1 MKNLSLLLPSIRF
14 ATQGTSRS
22 GNGSLSSDFGL
33 RSSDS
38 GLPAFSLSLK
48 PAMNEIPQHT
58 IERINEL
65 GTQGKPFVFVIDFD
79 FEKPLIFELDDASSI
94 LWKTPELANYKSCKY
109 PEKEVVWNVHPVK
122 FVHYQQAFDEVQRH
136 IHNGDTYLLNLT
148 MPSRVE
154 TNLSAEEIF
163 HRSDAPYKIWLKDKF
178 VCFSPEIFVRI
189 KDGVISS
196 YPMKGTIDANIENAE
211 QLLLNDEKE
220 VAEHHTI
227 VDLIRND
234 LSIVAADV
242 EVERFMYIDRIC
254 TNRGE
259 LLQMSSQISGKLPEN
274 YQQTIGTILAKL
286 LPAGSICGAPKP
298 KTLEIIHKV
307 ESYERGYYTGIFG
320 VFDGK
325 NLDSCVLIRYLE
337 QDGDRLIFKSGGGIT
352 FLSDCQPE
360 YNELIQKVYVPIS

>member
-1 MKNLSLLLPSIRF
+1 
-14 ATQGTSRS
+14 
-22 GNGSLSSDFGL
+22 
-33 RSSDS
+33 
-38 GLPAFSLSLK
+38 
-48 PAMNEIPQHT
+48 MNEIQKHT
-58 IERINEL
+58 VERMNEL
-65 GTQGKPFVFVIDFD
+65 GAMGKPFVFVIDFD
-79 FEKPLIFELDDASSI
+79 FEKPLIFEWDDASSV
-94 LWKTPELANYKSCKY
+94 LWETPELANYRSEKY
-109 PEKEVVWNVHPVK
+109 PEKDVTWNVYPVE
-122 FVHYQQAFDEVQRH
+122 FDQYQRAFNEVQQH

-148 MPSRVE
+148 MPTRVE
-154 TNLSAEEIF
+154 TNLTPEEIF
-163 HRSDAPYKIWLKDKF
+163 YRSEAPYKVWLKDQF

-189 KDGVISS
+189 NDGVISS
-196 YPMKGTIDANIENAE
+196 FPMKGTIDANIENAE
-211 QLLLNDEKE
+211 ELLLNDEKE

-234 LSIVAADV
+234 LSIVATDV
-242 EVERFMYIDRIC
+242 EVERLMYIDRIC
-254 TNRGE
+254 TNQGD

-298 KTLEIIHKV
+298 KTLEIIRKV

-337 QDGDRLIFKSGGGIT
+337 QVGDQLIFKSGGGIT
-352 FLSDCQPE
+352 FLSDCQTE